1 MCWIILNYETGDYVR
16 DHCGAIKVFDS
27 LGLAHQYLEHFRLEM
42 PKAVTKRVSEYN
54 EEKICYY
61 NAPFKFLRAS

>member
-16 DHCGAIKVFDS
+16 ENGAIKTFDS
-27 LGLAHQYLEHFRLEM
+27 LGLAHQYLERFRLKLPE
-42 PKAVTKRVSEYN
+42 AVTKKVSEYD

-61 NAPFKFLRAS
+61 NAPFKFFRAS